1 MKLGLSSYSYTWA
14 VGVPGSMPSNPLS
27 AHDLVDRAARSGL
40 RLVQIAD
47 NLPLEMMSGSEL
59 GNLRKH
65 ASDKGVEIEMGG
77 RGLTPEHTMKC
88 LEAAQSLNSPILR
101 MVIDGAG
108 YEPDLDSV
116 ISVISELLP
125 EFKARKIKL
134 AIENHDRFKAREFEK
149 IIIRA
154 GSEYVG
160 ICLDSVNSMGAGE
173 GFEEVSRILLPYT
186 INLHIK
192 DFTIRRVSHKMGII
206 IEGAPA
212 GKGKLNIKDLADKL
226 NYTGLCKS
234 AILELWTP
242 PEKNIIDT
250 IIKEEKWANESIEYL
265 KSISY
270 PLPNLP
276 PRGKEQKQ
284 SFSPLGE
291 TGKGVINTQINDEK
305 T

>member
-1 MKLGLSSYSYTWA
+1 MMTG
-14 VGVPGSMPSNPLS
+14 GE
-27 AHDLVDRAARSGL
+27 LV
-40 RLVQIAD
+40 
-47 NLPLEMMSGSEL
+47 
-59 GNLRKH
+59 NLRKY
-65 ASDKGVEIEMGG
+65 AADKGVEIEMGG

-108 YEPDLDSV
+108 YEPGLDSV
-116 ISVISELLP
+116 LSVINELLP
-125 EFKARKIKL
+125 EFKSRKIKL

-212 GKGKLNIKDLADKL
+212 GKGMLNIRELLNKL
-226 NYTGLCKS
+226 YFTNSCQS

-242 PEKNIIDT
+242 PEKNIDDT
-250 IIKEEKWANESIEYL
+250 IIKEDRWANESIGYL
-265 KSISY
+265 KSLI
-270 PLPNLP
+270 
-276 PRGKEQKQ
+276 K
-284 SFSPLGE
+284 
-291 TGKGVINTQINDEK
+291 
-305 T
+305 

>member
-1 MKLGLSSYSYTWA
+1 MRLGLSSYTYTWA
-14 VGVPGSMPSNPLS
+14 VGVPGSLPAKPLS
-27 AHDLVDRAARSGL
+27 AYDLVDRSVRSGL
-40 RLVQIAD
+40 KLVQIAD
-47 NLPLEMMSGSEL
+47 NLPLEMMTGGEL
-59 GNLRKH
+59 VNLRKY
-65 ASDKGVEIEMGG
+65 AADKGVEIEMGG

-108 YEPDLDSV
+108 YEPGLDSV
-116 ISVISELLP
+116 LSVINELLP
-125 EFKARKIKL
+125 EFKSRKIKL

-212 GKGKLNIKDLADKL
+212 GKGMLNIRDLLNKL
-226 NYTGLCKS
+226 YFINSCQS

-242 PEKNIIDT
+242 PEENIDDT
-250 IIKEEKWANESIEYL
+250 IIKEDRWANESIGYL
-265 KSISY
+265 KSLI
-270 PLPNLP
+270 
-276 PRGKEQKQ
+276 K
-284 SFSPLGE
+284 
-291 TGKGVINTQINDEK
+291 
-305 T
+305 